1 MAKCMEATLNA
12 GNDCGIG
19 RQSLLANGKCFQ
31 WLSNQ
36 SLTHEL
42 NNGRIAGPGEVPFA
56 VWIVYRD
63 KFIASHGSGV
73 ILNNRWILTAAHVIY
88 GFAISDLT
96 IYPGKLFIDYNDYE
110 NGYNI
115 EKTVVHYKYPRRR
128 FPAYDMAL
136 IKLTADLPLSSQL
149 SINGLNY
156 RTLLNGI
163 CLPPLD
169 ALNSEDELALMA
181 GYGLV
186 NRNEKSDRLKI
197 GYIRIK
203 KPYNNA
209 RDFWRMI
216 ILGERYPSYN
226 GTFSC
231 AGDSGAPLYQYV
243 NGRAVLI
250 GITKGRNTITYKC
263 DEIVD
268 SVYVVFVRISLFVD
282 WIIDSIHN
290 NDFI

>member
-1 MAKCMEATLNA
+1 M
-12 GNDCGIG
+12 CGIG

-36 SLTHEL
+36 SLTPSEL
-42 NNGRIAGPGEVPFA
+42 NNGRNAGPGEVPFA
-56 VWIVYRD
+56 
-63 KFIASHGSGV
+63 
-73 ILNNRWILTAAHVIY
+73 
-88 GFAISDLT
+88 
-96 IYPGKLFIDYNDYE
+96 
-110 NGYNI
+110 
-115 EKTVVHYKYPRRR
+115 KTVVHYKYPRRR
-128 FPAYDMAL
+128 LQAYDMAL

-149 SINGLNY
+149 SNNGFNY
-156 RTLLNGI
+156 RRLLNGI

-186 NRNEKSDRLKI
+186 SDTEESDRLKI

-203 KPYNNA
+203 RTYNNA
-209 RDFWRMI
+209 RDYWRMI

-250 GITKGRNTITYKC
+250 GINHGRTVSNHKC
-263 DEIVD
+263 DAIND
-268 SVYVVFVRISLFVD
+268 GAYVIFVRISWVKQVLCYYTNVWSSIEMGDYPNITFPMMCDIGRQSLIANGKCFQWLFNQ
-282 WIIDSIHN
+282 SLTHELN
-290 NDFI
+290 NGRNAGPGEVPFAV

>member
-1 MAKCMEATLNA
+1 M
-12 GNDCGIG
+12 CGIG

-36 SLTHEL
+36 SLTPREL

-63 KFIASHGSGV
+63 GFIVGHGSGV

-88 GFAISDLT
+88 DVAISDLT
-96 IYPGKLFIDYNDYE
+96 IYPGKLFIDDNDYE

-115 EKTVVHYKYPRRR
+115 EKTVVHYMYPRRR

-149 SINGLNY
+149 SSNSVNY

-186 NRNEKSDRLKI
+186 SDTEKSDRLKI

-203 KPYNNA
+203 RTYNNA
-209 RDFWRMI
+209 RDYWRMI

-231 AGDSGAPLYQYV
+231 SGDSGAPLYQYV

-250 GITKGRNTITYKC
+250 GINHGRTVSNHKC
-263 DEIVD
+263 DAIND
-268 SVYVVFVRISLFVD
+268 GAYVIFVRIS
-282 WIIDSIHN
+282 W
-290 NDFI
+290 